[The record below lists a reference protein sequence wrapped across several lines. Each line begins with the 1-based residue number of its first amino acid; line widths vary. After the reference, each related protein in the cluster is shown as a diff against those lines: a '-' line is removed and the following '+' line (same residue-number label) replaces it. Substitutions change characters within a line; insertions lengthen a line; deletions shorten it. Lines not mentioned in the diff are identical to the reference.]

1 MDNINYNQINKMA
14 EELGKARMLWDDAVN
29 KSISKDRLANIA
41 WSTALSY
48 TKRIYD
54 KYNELVEDTEKLSK
68 AVISFSK
75 SKSSARG
82 LRHAL
87 TAYEDGFRDKAQL
100 ILDKPDM
107 PVAVQDFMCH
117 MVCIFN
123 ALRHAVADS
132 KYQWATVN
140 DPTKR
145 RKHSRSL

>member
-1 MDNINYNQINKMA
+1 MDNNYNLINKMA
-14 EELGKARMLWDDAVN
+14 EELSKARILWDEAVN
-29 KSISKDRLANIA
+29 KSINKDRLSTIA
-41 WSTALSY
+41 WSTALAY
-48 TKRIYD
+48 VKRIYD
-54 KYNELVEDTEKLSK
+54 KYSDLVEDTEKLSK
-68 AVISFSK
+68 AIISFSK

-82 LRHAL
+82 LRNAL
-87 TAYEDGFRDKAQL
+87 AAYEDGFRDKVQL
-100 ILDKPDM
+100 ILDKPDL